1 MEERFDIYDSQG
13 RYLNKSVPRGT
24 RLPEGEYFM
33 VVHVW
38 IEREDGK
45 FLIQKR
51 AKKSDPIPHQW
62 AVTSGLTSEGEGP
75 KESAIREVKE
85 EIGVELK
92 ASDLTDRAQI
102 ISTGN
107 RYHTITHV
115 YHTYQSL
122 DVDALELDKDEVLEV
137 AYVSLKTIL
146 EMVEKG
152 TFWDY
157 NKLLGTHDY
166 FSLLKRGTQ

>member
-1 MEERFDIYDSQG
+1 MEERFDIYDKNG

-24 RLPEGEYFM
+24 RLAKGEYFM
-33 VVHVW
+33 IVHVW
-38 IEREDGK
+38 IEREDGQ

-62 AVTSGLTSEGEGP
+62 AVTSGLTAEGEAP

-85 EIGVELK
+85 EIGIDL
-92 ASDLTDRAQI
+92 APSDLMHRARI
-102 ISTGN
+102 LSSGN
-107 RYHTITHV
+107 SYHTITHV
-115 YHTYQSL
+115 YHAYRT
-122 DVDALELDKDEVLEV
+122 VDTDTLELDEDEVLEV
-137 AYVSLKTIL
+137 AYASLETIL
-146 EMVEKG
+146 DMVEKG

-166 FSLLKRGTQ
+166 FSILERG